1 MFLLKIL
8 TEPSI
13 SLALVYSLS
22 VSFAII
28 LYLSLFGKVYLLNW
42 QVGVRQFKE
51 RNTLQTESAA

>member
-1 MFLLKIL
+1 MFPLKIL

-51 RNTLQTESAA
+51 RNTLQAESAA